1 MLDIESHILTEKG
14 EFRKIAK
21 EYGLMRA
28 IYCLDNT
35 YPTIGFVVKCL
46 VGLIAGCGIGIG
58 LTLLIK
64 QVLEL
69 L

>member
-21 EYGLMRA
+21 EYGLIRA

-35 YPTIGFVVKCL
+35 YPTICFVIKCL
-46 VGLIAGCGIGIG
+46 VGFIAGCGIGIG
-58 LTLLIK
+58 LILLIK